1 MQRIDIKA
9 DAQRAIDI
17 VTSGGIVLFPH
28 DCGYG
33 IVGGTEETTNTIFNT
48 KQRGGHKRN
57 TLVCDLETQ
66 RELHNVDQRT
76 QDMIETIAFEHDL
89 PIAAIAPYNPDHPFI
104 KNLSPELLKG
114 STALGR
120 INLFLNAGN
129 FANELAARARDVD
142 QILIASSANLT
153 GTGQKFRLMDVQEEV
168 RSIADLHIDY
178 GLRKYHTYKR
188 SATIINFATMEVVRM
203 GACYEVIADI
213 LKRQFDVDIPADPG
227 LKENP
232 SGHLQEFALKDIVE

>member
-1 MQRIDIKA
+1 MQRIDVKA
-9 DAQRAIDI
+9 DAQKALGVIQ
-17 VTSGGIVLFPH
+17 SGGIVVFPH

-33 IVGGTEETTNTIFNT
+33 VVGGTEETTNKIFDT

-57 TLVCDLETQ
+57 TLVSNLETQ
-66 RELHNVDQRT
+66 RELHDLDQRK
-76 QDMIETIAFEHDL
+76 QDMIETIAFDHDL
-89 PIAAIAPYNPDHPFI
+89 PLAAIAPYNPNHPFI
-104 KNLSPELLKG
+104 KNLSSELLRG

-129 FANELAARARDVD
+129 FANELAALAHDAG

-153 GTGQKFRLMDVQEEV
+153 GTGQRFRLADVQEEV
-168 RSIADLHIDY
+168 RAIADLQIDY

-213 LKRQFDVDIPADPG
+213 LKQQFDVDIPPDPG
-227 LKENP
+227 LDKNP
-232 SGHLQEFALKDIVE
+232 SGHLQEFALKGLTE